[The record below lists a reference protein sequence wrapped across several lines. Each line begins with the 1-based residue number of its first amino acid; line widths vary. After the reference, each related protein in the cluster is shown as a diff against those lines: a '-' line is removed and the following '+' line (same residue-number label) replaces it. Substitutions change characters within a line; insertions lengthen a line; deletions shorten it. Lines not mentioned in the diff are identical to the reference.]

1 MRIDSETK
9 EAKRGVGAQSESK
22 TRVKEGREARECVR
36 GPART
41 ILFFRGS
48 TSLVKQTNS
57 STTLTSQQSVSLL
70 DTPAVFD
77 SLPTLPS
84 VGADTA
90 RCTLGESL
98 LETNLYE
105 TKVRDE
111 KITSLLNC

>member
-1 MRIDSETK
+1 DSNY
-9 EAKRGVGAQSESK
+9 SD
-22 TRVKEGREARECVR
+22 VK
-36 GPART
+36 
-41 ILFFRGS
+41 
-48 TSLVKQTNS
+48 
-57 STTLTSQQSVSLL
+57 SVSLL

-105 TKVRDE
+105 TKKSVSLANLLE
-111 KITSLLNC
+111 VSASLSLLLQKS